1 MKPTELFNLEGKT
14 AIVTGGANGIGK
26 ASCEML
32 AAFGAKVVVSDYNLE
47 QAKKTYKEINDKG
60 GNSIAID
67 CDVTKDNELVNLV
80 DKATTEF
87 GSIEILVNNVG
98 GGGAGRESPYDIE
111 VTQFQK
117 VFEMNVFSTWRLCQL
132 VAPHMKNAG
141 YGSIINMSSMASINK
156 SPAISAY
163 ASSKAAIN
171 HMTRN
176 LAFDY
181 GPDNIRVNAI
191 GPGAV
196 RTNALKTVLTPELE
210 KAMLKHTPINRLGEA
225 EDIAGAVLYF
235 AAPISSWTSGQI
247 IFINGGGEQTL
258 DM

>member
-1 MKPTELFNLEGKT
+1 MDTSKHFDLKGKT
-14 AIVTGGANGIGK
+14 AIVTGGAGGIGK
-26 ASCEML
+26 ACCEML
-32 AAFGAKVVVSDYNLE
+32 AAYGANVVVSDYDME
-47 QAKKTYKEINDKG
+47 AAEKTSKSINDNG
-60 GNSIAID
+60 GTSIAID
-67 CDVTKDNELVNLV
+67 CNVLKDEALVNLV
-80 DKATTEF
+80 DKTISEF

-98 GGGAGRESPYDIE
+98 GGGAGKESPYDIE
-111 VTQFQK
+111 VEEFKK
-117 VFEMNVFSTWRLCQL
+117 VFEMNVFSMWRLCQL
-132 VAPHMKNAG
+132 VAPYMKKSG

-181 GPDNIRVNAI
+181 GPDDIRINAI
-191 GPGAV
+191 GPGAT
-196 RTNALKTVLTPELE
+196 RTHALSTVMTPDLE
-210 KAMLKHTPINRLGEA
+210 KAMLKHTPIKRIGEP

-235 AAPISSWTSGQI
+235 AAPISSWTSGQV
-247 IFINGGGEQTL
+247 IFVNGGGEQTL

>member
-1 MKPTELFNLEGKT
+1 MNTAELFNLNGKT

-26 ASCEML
+26 ACCEML
-32 AAFGAKVVVSDYNLE
+32 SAFGANVVVSDYNLE
-47 QAKKTYKEINDKG
+47 AAQKTSKEINENG
-60 GNSIAID
+60 GKTIAID
-67 CDVTKDNELVNLV
+67 CDVTQDEALVNLV
-80 DKATTEF
+80 DKTLQEF

-98 GGGAGRESPYDIE
+98 GGGAGKESPYDIE
-111 VTQFQK
+111 VEQFKK
-117 VFEMNVFSTWRLCQL
+117 VFEMNVFSMWRLCQL
-132 VAPHMKNAG
+132 VAPHMKKSG

-163 ASSKAAIN
+163 ASSKAAVN
-171 HMTRN
+171 HMTQN

-191 GPGAV
+191 GPGAT
-196 RTNALKTVLTPELE
+196 RTYALSTVLTPELE

-235 AAPISSWTSGQI
+235 AAPISSWTSGQVM
-247 IFINGGGEQTL
+247 FINGGGEQTL

>member
-1 MKPTELFNLEGKT
+1 MDTSKLFDLKGKT

-26 ASCEML
+26 ACCEIL
-32 AAFGAKVVVSDYNLE
+32 AAYGANVVVSDYNLE
-47 QAKKTYKEINDKG
+47 AAQKTSKEINDDG
-60 GNSIAID
+60 GKTIAID
-67 CDVTKDNELVNLV
+67 CDVTKDEALVNLV
-80 DKATTEF
+80 EKTVEKF

-98 GGGAGRESPYDIE
+98 GGGAGKESPYDID
-111 VTQFQK
+111 VAQFKK
-117 VFEMNVFSTWRLCQL
+117 VFEMNVFSMWRLCQL
-132 VAPHMKNAG
+132 VAPHMKKAG

-181 GPDNIRVNAI
+181 GPDNIRINAI
-191 GPGAV
+191 GPGAT
-196 RTNALKTVLTPELE
+196 RTHALSTVLTPDLE
-210 KAMLKHTPINRLGEA
+210 KAMLKHTPIKRLGES

-235 AAPISSWTSGQI
+235 AAPISSWTSGQV

>member
-1 MKPTELFNLEGKT
+1 MNTAELFNLKGKT

-26 ASCEML
+26 ACCEMIS
-32 AAFGAKVVVSDYNLE
+32 AFGANVVVSDYNLE
-47 QAKKTYKEINDKG
+47 AAQKTSKEINENDGKT
-60 GNSIAID
+60 IAID
-67 CDVTKDNELVNLV
+67 CDVTQDEALVNLV
-80 DKATTEF
+80 DKTVQEF

-98 GGGAGRESPYDIE
+98 GGGVGKESPYDIE
-111 VTQFQK
+111 VEQFKK
-117 VFEMNVFSTWRLCQL
+117 VFEMNVFSMWRLCQL
-132 VAPHMKNAG
+132 VAPHMKKSG

-163 ASSKAAIN
+163 ASSKAAVN

-181 GPDNIRVNAI
+181 GSDNIRVNAI
-191 GPGAV
+191 GPGAT
-196 RTNALKTVLTPELE
+196 RTHALSTVLTPELE

-235 AAPISSWTSGQI
+235 AAPISSWTSGQVM
-247 IFINGGGEQTL
+247 FINGGGEQTL
-258 DM
+258 DI

>member
-1 MKPTELFNLEGKT
+1 MIQELFNLKEKT

-26 ASCEML
+26 ASCEIL
-32 AAFGAKVVVSDYNLE
+32 AAFGAKVVVSDYDLE
-47 QAKKTYKEINDKG
+47 AATNTSKSINDKG
-60 GNSIAID
+60 GSSIAVH
-67 CDVTKDNELVNLV
+67 CDVTKDEELVKLV
-80 DKATTEF
+80 NKTVEQF
-87 GSIEILVNNVG
+87 GGVDILVNNVG

-111 VTQFQK
+111 VEQFKK
-117 VFEMNVFSTWRLCQL
+117 VFEMNVFSMWRLCQL
-132 VAPHMKNAG
+132 AAPHMKKGG

-181 GPDNIRVNAI
+181 GPDEIRINAI

-196 RTNALKTVLTPELE
+196 RTQALRKVLTPEIE
-210 KAMLKHTPINRLGEA
+210 KRMLAKTPIKRLGEP

-235 AAPISSWTSGQI
+235 AAPISKWTSGQVL
-247 IFINGGGEQTL
+247 FINGGGEQTL
-258 DM
+258 D

>member
-1 MKPTELFNLEGKT
+1 MNTSKLFDLEGKT

-26 ASCEML
+26 ASCKIL
-32 AAFGAKVVVSDYNLE
+32 AAHGTKVVVSDYNLE
-47 QAKKTYKEINDKG
+47 AAKEAVNEINEAG
-60 GNSIAID
+60 GEAIAID
-67 CDVTKDNELVNLV
+67 CDVTKDEALLNLVN
-80 DKATTEF
+80 KTIEKF
-87 GSIEILVNNVG
+87 GGIHILVNNVG

-111 VTQFQK
+111 VEQFIK
-117 VFEMNVFSTWRLCQL
+117 VYEMNVFSMWRLCQL
-132 VAPHMKNAG
+132 VAPHMKEAG

-181 GPDNIRVNAI
+181 GPDEIRINAI

-196 RTNALKTVLTPELE
+196 RTHALSTVLTPEIE
-210 KAMLKHTPINRLGEA
+210 KRMLARTPIKRLGEP

-235 AAPISSWTSGQI
+235 AAPISSWTSGQVL
-247 IFINGGGEQTL
+247 FVNGGGEQTL
-258 DM
+258 D